1 MAGSENLERYWKRP
15 RRESKRCRERERGG
29 IKRRVEEVGTGVGS
43 EKARATKEEER
54 YWSDGSVPS
63 GKREERRLVPDPIK
77 RKRNPLAASPPPLS
91 YVHVTASSP
100 IKFK

>member
-1 MAGSENLERYWKRP
+1 MREGEGGREGKRDKEV
-15 RRESKRCRERERGG
+15 RGWRE
-29 IKRRVEEVGTGVGS
+29 VETGAGS
-43 EKARATKEEER
+43 EKARATKEEKR

-77 RKRNPLAASPPPLS
+77 RKRNPPAASPPPLS

>member
-1 MAGSENLERYWKRP
+1 MESE
-15 RRESKRCRERERGG
+15 REREREEGKRDKEVRGWKGVETGG
-29 IKRRVEEVGTGVGS
+29 REREGPTE
-43 EKARATKEEER
+43 EEER

-77 RKRNPLAASPPPLS
+77 RKRNPPAASPPPLS
-91 YVHVTASSP
+91 YVHVTANSP

>member
-1 MAGSENLERYWKRP
+1 MT
-15 RRESKRCRERERGG
+15 
-29 IKRRVEEVGTGVGS
+29 EED
-43 EKARATKEEER
+43 ER

-77 RKRNPLAASPPPLS
+77 RKRNPPAASPPPPLRHG
-91 YVHVTASSP
+91 HVTASPP